1 MKKIKQPNQCFGGW
15 VCQKTFSDGFNDQ
28 SDWSY
33 QEVELKETGAE
44 SEHSRQKVKP
54 GVRLEWVD

>member
-28 SDWSY
+28 SAWSY
-33 QEVELKETGAE
+33 QEVELK
-44 SEHSRQKVKP
+44 
-54 GVRLEWVD
+54 